1 MAKPTVLL
9 TRRLPDVVVDML
21 GSTCDLDV
29 NEDDR
34 PYSPE
39 ELARRAADKDA
50 VVAVLTDK
58 IDANLIGTLERC
70 RVIANVAVGF
80 DNIDTEAAKRRGIVV
95 TNTPGVLTDATAD
108 FAMALLLAVAR
119 RIIPADRFVRE
130 GKFHGWNVLMFLGG
144 DLAGKTLGLAGFGRI
159 GQAVA
164 RRAGAFGLRIVYVD
178 EHRFPIDVEQ
188 HFGARFVDKETL
200 LKTSDFISLHL
211 PLTPQ
216 THHWIDEAELA
227 MMKPSAYLINTS
239 RGPAINEAALVRAL
253 REKKIAG
260 AGLDVFEREPE
271 VAPGLAELEN
281 VVLAPHIAS
290 AAEAT
295 RSKMAS
301 MAAESVLLVL
311 NGKDPKNRVV

>member
-9 TRRLPDVVVDML
+9 TRRLPQAAIDILARDCEVDA
-21 GSTCDLDV
+21 
-29 NEDDR
+29 NQEDR
-34 PYSPE
+34 PYPPD
-39 ELARRAADKDA
+39 ELARRAAEVDA
-50 VVAVLTDK
+50 VVTVLTDK
-58 IDANLIGTLERC
+58 IDATFIESLRRC

-80 DNIDTEAAKRRGIVV
+80 DNIDTDAAKRRGIVI

-108 FAMALLLAVAR
+108 FAMTLMLAVAR
-119 RIIPADRFVRE
+119 RVLEADRFVRE
-130 GKFHGWNVLMFLGG
+130 GKFHGWNMMSFVGA

-164 RRAGAFGLRIVYVD
+164 RRAGGFGLRIVYAD

-200 LKTSDFISLHL
+200 LRTSDFLSLHL

-216 THHWIDEAELA
+216 TRHYIGAAELEK
-227 MMKPSAYLINTS
+227 MKPTTFIVNTS
-239 RGPAINEAALVRAL
+239 RGAAIDEAALVKAL

-260 AGLDVFEREPE
+260 AALDVYENEP
-271 VAPGLAELEN
+271 ALAAGLAELDN

-290 AAEAT
+290 AAEAART
-295 RSKMAS
+295 RMAT
-301 MAAESVLLVL
+301 MAADSVLAVL
-311 NGKDPKNRVV
+311 HAKEPVNRVV